1 MKKYDVRTA
10 NGIIKVTEDNIE
22 DIMCTALEG
31 GINYWAYYN
40 RNDRE
45 YLSYIESGDEPFSEL
60 CTKILLDGGWVW
72 LIDSYKDTY
81 YSLTIDKLM
90 TGIQRWI
97 DCGYDMYG
105 AVDGDELDCG
115 SIDSE
120 CADCIIQLALFG
132 EIVYG

>member
-1 MKKYDVRTA
+1 MKKYDVKTT
-10 NGIIKVTEDNIE
+10 NGIIKVTGEDIE

-31 GINYWAYYN
+31 GINYWADYD
-40 RNDRE
+40 RNDEE
-45 YLSYIESGDEPFSEL
+45 YLPYMDYDDEPFSEL
-60 CTKILLDGGWVW
+60 CAKILMNGGRFW
-72 LIDSYKDTY
+72 LI
-81 YSLTIDKLM
+81 SLDEYFSFTLDKLM

-97 DCGYDMYG
+97 DGGYDMYG

-115 SIDSE
+115 NIDSE